1 MNKLGYRLIHIWE
14 DEWNNDKD
22 KVKEKLEKVLN
33 NTEEIVANNKELILE
48 RCWYSKST
56 TIDGFKLVK
65 ITEPE
70 LMKNNCYNCGKLIYR
85 KIEEDIKK

>member
-33 NTEEIVANNKELILE
+33 NTEEIVANNKELILD

-56 TIDGFKLVK
+56 VIDGFKLVK
-65 ITEPE
+65 SINEI
-70 LMKNNCYNCGKLIYR
+70 CYAI
-85 KIEEDIKK
+85 IEYGW